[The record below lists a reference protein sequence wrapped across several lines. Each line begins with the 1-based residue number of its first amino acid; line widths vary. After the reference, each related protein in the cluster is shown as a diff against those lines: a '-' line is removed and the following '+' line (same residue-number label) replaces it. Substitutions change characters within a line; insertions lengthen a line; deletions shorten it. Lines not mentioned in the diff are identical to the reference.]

1 MRLVGNP
8 EVVECSATTT
18 GAAVVV
24 VGVKLDA
31 WSRELLT
38 WALVKVAQSGDRVIA
53 LHIIDHSTEG
63 KASLLSLVKTFDSV
77 LAAYEGF
84 CNLKQ
89 LLDPNLINAYDYE
102 QFEKMVFAAIL
113 CVRRAPQSCPQISL
127 ILKLLQGD
135 PEVLEWATEQVH
147 ALEEVDSFDG
157 EQLGTNLQSFI
168 NLALLNFEEG
178 SASSSSTEQN
188 ILVEDYLQGRW
199 SRSSS
204 FD

>member
-1 MRLVGNP
+1 MHHIPCESLNCVKFEFLMVCFALIVRLTVGICKLC
-8 EVVECSATTT
+8 EI
-18 GAAVVV
+18 
-24 VGVKLDA
+24 GVWFLGFDGLFN
-31 WSRELLT
+31 SYCLFILCE
-38 WALVKVAQSGDRVIA
+38 
-53 LHIIDHSTEG
+53 EG